1 MQFSFLTLQTLKNLK
16 RNHHLISPTVLG
28 SPDQHDSCSSRSK
41 TNQQRPEITT
51 ELPSAIYQSM
61 AKINCL
67 ENTASLIVFFLFL
80 RLGLVICCLFS
91 PLMCTN
97 NLFFFVFFVCLFRCS
112 NLGAVEGSNSF
123 VALPTLDLM
132 KISHSGSPKSP
143 LENVY

>member
-1 MQFSFLTLQTLKNLK
+1 MLFMNMHVWEGGRWRLVLVNKCSFLFLTLQTLKNPK

-28 SPDQHDSCSSRSK
+28 SPDQHDGCFLQIK
-41 TNQQRPEITT
+41 NQQQRPEITT
-51 ELPSAIYQSM
+51 ELPSAIYQPM

-97 NLFFFVFFVCLFRCS
+97 NLFFFVFFCLFVQK
-112 NLGAVEGSNSF
+112 L
-123 VALPTLDLM
+123 
-132 KISHSGSPKSP
+132 
-143 LENVY
+143 